1 MKKILF
7 VLATVS
13 FLTLSSCEKDWVCSC
28 IGAQGNITDEYPFKA
43 KEDDALESCESTE
56 VNWKNTYGSDSE
68 CDLK

>member
-1 MKKILF
+1 MNKILF